1 MSFEQSIVQLPDFV
15 VEEISFN
22 QPIVIRVRYAG
33 VISCPKCGS
42 NTLRLKDSWTRRV
55 RHHPVGDKLTVLE
68 LRTGKYRCRCGKYFH
83 PKYPGI
89 LPYQRSS
96 ESLRHYVGKKHHE
109 GLCQSVLGR
118 TMAMSWATV
127 ERYYRHFLGRKAAEV
142 EGNLAPRVL
151 GIDEH
156 FFTKKQGFA
165 TTLANLSTHKVH
177 DVMLGRSEAS
187 LGPQLDK
194 IPARWRTRVVLMD
207 LSDTY
212 RSIVRRYFENALI
225 VADRF
230 HVIRLI
236 NHHFMEAWKGIDPVG
251 RKSRGLVSLMRR
263 HEENLKP
270 EQVPRLRAYL
280 VDFPVLEQLYDFKQ
294 ELTALMRLK
303 KLTARA
309 AKRVI
314 PDFLFAI
321 ECLKDTPI
329 PTLQTLGNTL
339 ESWKDEIARMWR
351 FTKTNSITEGLHNKM
366 ELIARRAY
374 GFRNFQNYRLRVKAL
389 CG

>member
-1 MSFEQSIVQLPDFV
+1 MSLEESIVQLPDFI
-15 VEEISFN
+15 VEEVRHG
-22 QPIVIRVRYAG
+22 QPVVMRIRYTGTIRCP
-33 VISCPKCGS
+33 SCES
-42 NTLRLKDSWTRRV
+42 SVLRLKDSWTRRV

-68 LRTGKYRCRCGKYFH
+68 FRTGKFRCRCGRHFH
-83 PKYPGI
+83 PRYPGI
-89 LPYQRSS
+89 LPYQRAS
-96 ESLRHYVGKKHHE
+96 ESFREHVGKKHHE

-118 TMAMSWATV
+118 TLSMSWATV
-127 ERYYRHFLGRKAAEV
+127 ERHYRHFIGRKAAEV
-142 EGNLAPRVL
+142 EGNPSPRVL

-165 TTLANLSTHKVH
+165 TTLANLGTHKVH
-177 DVMLGRSEAS
+177 DAVLGRSEAS
-187 LGPQLDK
+187 IGPYLEK
-194 IPARWRTRVVLMD
+194 MPARWRTRVVLMD
-207 LSDTY
+207 LSETF

-236 NHHFMEAWKGIDPVG
+236 NHHFLEAWKSIDPVG

-263 HEENLKP
+263 HQENLKP
-270 EQVPRLRAYL
+270 EQVPRLRSYL
-280 VDFPVLEQLYDFKQ
+280 RDFPILERLYDFKQ
-294 ELTALMRLK
+294 QLCLLMRIK
-303 KLTARA
+303 KVTARM
-309 AKRVI
+309 AKRKI
-314 PDFLFAI
+314 PDLLFAN

-329 PTLQTLGNTL
+329 PTLQTLGATL
-339 ESWKDEIARMWR
+339 DSWKNEIVRMWR

-366 ELIARRAY
+366 ELISRRAY

>member
-1 MSFEQSIVQLPDFV
+1 MSLEESLVQLPDFV
-15 VEEISFN
+15 VEEVSEL
-22 QPIVIRVRYAG
+22 QPVVIRIRYTGVVR
-33 VISCPKCGS
+33 CPDCES
-42 NTLRLKDSWTRRV
+42 TTVRLKHSWTRRV

-68 LRTGKYRCRCGKYFH
+68 FRTGKYRCRCGRYFH
-83 PKYPGI
+83 PRYPGI
-89 LPYQRSS
+89 LRYQRSS
-96 ESLRHYVGKKHHE
+96 ESFREHVGKKHHE

-118 TMAMSWATV
+118 TLSLSWATV

-142 EGNLAPRVL
+142 EGNSAPRIL

-165 TTLANLSTHKVH
+165 TTLANLRTHKVH
-177 DVMLGRSEAS
+177 DVVLGRSEAS
-187 LGPQLDK
+187 LGPYLDK
-194 IPARWRTRVVLMD
+194 MPAKWRTRVVLMD
-207 LSDTY
+207 LSDTF
-212 RSIVRRYFENALI
+212 RSIVRRHFVNALI

-236 NHHFMEAWKGIDPVG
+236 NHHFIDAWKGIDPVG

-263 HEENLKP
+263 HAEHLKP
-270 EQVPRLRAYL
+270 EQVPRLRSYL
-280 VDFPVLEQLYDFKQ
+280 QDFPVLEKLYDFKQ
-294 ELTALMRLK
+294 ELTSLMRLK
-303 KLTARA
+303 SLTPRA
-309 AKRVI
+309 AKKVI

-329 PTLQTLGNTL
+329 PTLQTLGATL

-366 ELIARRAY
+366 ELISRRAF